1 MAKKRKKK
9 NRLVRN
15 IIIVVVV
22 LLVIITLVFLLRG
35 KEETTQIFT
44 ETAKK
49 VQIIE
54 TVSASG
60 KIQPETEVKISPDV
74 SGEIVDVYVEEGD
87 SVVKDQLLLRIRPD
101 NFQASVDNARATVNS
116 NRAGYAQS
124 ESLLAQREAQLV
136 RAKQEYDR
144 QKQLFDD
151 GVISEADFQLAETNY
166 RVAQQDVES
175 AKQAVE
181 SSGYGIQ
188 SAQANLQQNLDNL
201 SRTEIYAPATGTI
214 SKLSVE
220 KGEKVVGTAQ
230 MAGTEMLI
238 IANLNNMEVQVDVN
252 ETDIVR
258 VRLGQK
264 ADIEV
269 DAYPERKF
277 QGVVTEIANTANATV
292 SDDAVTE
299 FKVKVRILN
308 ESYQDLIESGSSLS
322 PFRPGMTASVDII
335 TEVKESVLSVPLASV
350 TTRGNEKPAE
360 EEEETKPDNEEKK
373 EKEEIKQVVFLYDEK
388 EGKVKMQEIKTG
400 ISDFNNIEVLSG
412 IEEGVE
418 LVAGPY
424 ATLSSNEKLKDG
436 DIVEKVS
443 KEDLSK
449 NKRGR

>member
-1 MAKKRKKK
+1 MAKKRKK
-9 NRLVRN
+9 NRWRRNLFILLVLLLV
-15 IIIVVVV
+15 IFVV
-22 LLVIITLVFLLRG
+22 LLLMRD
-35 KEETTQIFT
+35 KEEVTKIFT
-44 ETAKK
+44 EKAKK

-124 ESLLAQREAQLV
+124 ESRLAQVEAQLL

-144 QKQLFDD
+144 QKRLFDD

-181 SSGYGIQ
+181 SSGFGIQ

-258 VRLGQK
+258 VKLGQE

-269 DAYPERKF
+269 DAYPDRKF
-277 QGVVTEIANTANATV
+277 KGIVTEIANTANESV

-308 ESYQDLIESGSSLS
+308 ESYQDLVEPGTSIS

-335 TEVKESVLSVPLASV
+335 TEVKKSALSVPLASV
-350 TTRGNEKPAE
+350 TTRGNKKSKEEQPKADGDEK
-360 EEEETKPDNEEKK
+360 EKK
-373 EKEEIKQVVFLYDEK
+373 EKDEIKQVVFLYDEK
-388 EGKVKMQEIKTG
+388 ERKVKMQEIETG
-400 ISDFNNIEVLSG
+400 ISDFNNIEILSG
-412 IEEGVE
+412 IEEGTE
-418 LVAGPY
+418 IMAGPY
-424 ATLSSNEKLKDG
+424 ATLSSEEKLKDG
-436 DIVEKVS
+436 DVVEKVS
-443 KEDLSK
+443 KEDLST